1 MEVTALSGLLTAEG
15 VVDVERTRALVELA
29 RPMEVTFHRA
39 IDMTRDVEQ
48 SLEDVIR
55 TGAVRVLTAGGEQ
68 TAMQGRARIR
78 EMVKKA
84 NGRIGV
90 MAGGGVKPANVQQIM
105 QATGATEF
113 HAALRTSIPSPM
125 KFQARNVRL
134 GDPGMDGCARRGCA
148 ERGCKNAATADG

>member
-1 MEVTALSGLLTAEG
+1 M
-15 VVDVERTRALVELA
+15 DVERTRALVELA

-78 EMVKKA
+78 EMVK
-84 NGRIGV
+84 R
-90 MAGGGVKPANVQQIM
+90 
-105 QATGATEF
+105 
-113 HAALRTSIPSPM
+113 RT
-125 KFQARNVRL
+125 
-134 GDPGMDGCARRGCA
+134 A
-148 ERGCKNAATADG
+148 ELV